1 MSLATVDLVVRGGT
15 IVSSTGAMSAG
26 IAVDGGVIVAIARD
40 DALPEARETIDAAG
54 KYVLPGVIDPHVHFR
69 SPGYEYKEDWTSG
82 TAAAAC
88 GCRATRPV
96 FLVFV
101 AGGAEVD
108 VGIDDSGEHVLPGG
122 VDRLASLGKR
132 VVACDG
138 HDHAAID
145 GDAGAHGSGGRDD
158 RPAPYHEIHGRE
170 THSGVSWRVIR
181 TAGGVSRG
189 A

>member
-1 MSLATVDLVVRGGT
+1 MLLPARRLRPSAYRSTVRHLEDHGDAAARGG
-15 IVSSTGAMSAG
+15 
-26 IAVDGGVIVAIARD
+26 R
-40 DALPEARETIDAAG
+40 
-54 KYVLPGVIDPHVHFR
+54 
-69 SPGYEYKEDWTSG
+69 
-82 TAAAAC
+82 
-88 GCRATRPV
+88 RATRPV
-96 FLVFV
+96 FLVLV

-158 RPAPYHEIHGRE
+158 RPAPYHEIHSRE

-181 TAGGVSRG
+181 TARGVSRG
-189 A
+189 CVMHAGERAW